1 MTNPQYPQPAWQPPA
16 ARAPLSQRQRA
27 GAALAGA
34 IGFLLL
40 SLGFTL
46 FGVPIAV
53 LLFGALF
60 NTIMGV
66 IARSD
71 TARDADFQR
80 FVDFFEQVNPTAWV
94 LPLVLV
100 ALLGLAIMVASLFLS
115 ARILRSHDVNKPW
128 PVTWAGAGVAIVGS
142 WVVSGLLG
150 LVTQALSWGA
160 GFDGR
165 GEWGAAIAIGIVSMV
180 LNLAAAAVVGWLAWW
195 WMAHLMRP
203 ATPVSSA
210 P

>member
-1 MTNPQYPQPAWQPPA
+1 MTNPQIQQPAWQPPA
-16 ARAPLSQRQRA
+16 ARPPLTQRQRA
-27 GAALAGA
+27 GAAFAGA
-34 IGFLLL
+34 LGFLLL

-46 FGVPIAV
+46 FGVPIAL

-60 NTIMGV
+60 STIIGV

-71 TARDADFQR
+71 SARDADFQR
-80 FVDFFEQVNPTAWV
+80 FVDFFDQFNPAAWV

-100 ALLGLAIMVASLFLS
+100 ALLGLAIMAASLFLS
-115 ARILRSHDVNKPW
+115 ARILRSHDVDKPW

-150 LVTQALSWGA
+150 LFTQALSWGA

-165 GEWGAAIAIGIVSMV
+165 NEWGPAIAIGIVSMV
-180 LNLAAAAVVGWLAWW
+180 LNLAASAVVGWLAWW
-195 WMAHLMRP
+195 WMAHLMRSG
-203 ATPVSSA
+203 TLTSTA

>member
-1 MTNPQYPQPAWQPPA
+1 MTNPQIQQPAWQPPA
-16 ARAPLSQRQRA
+16 ARPPLSQRQRA

-46 FGVPIAV
+46 FGVPIAL

-60 NTIMGV
+60 STIIGV

-71 TARDADFQR
+71 SAREADFQR

-150 LVTQALSWGA
+150 LFTQALSWGA

-165 GEWGAAIAIGIVSMV
+165 NEWGPAIAIGIVSMV
-180 LNLAAAAVVGWLAWW
+180 LNLAVSAVIGWLAWW
-195 WMAHLMRP
+195 WMAHLMRS
-203 ATPVSSA
+203 ATAASTVA
-210 P
+210 